1 MLQSVFEKPVKV
13 VLGRQAGITSVVG
26 PEQAAQCLTSG
37 FWPDKSGVAFENAMS
52 ACLKS
57 LSGACAPEMAREAF
71 ISAARRA
78 HVLAEDEI
86 AH

>member
-1 MLQSVFEKPVKV
+1 MLQSVFEKPVQV
-13 VLGRQAGITSVVG
+13 VLGRQGGITSVVG
-26 PEQAAQCLTSG
+26 PEQATQCLTSG

-57 LSGACAPEMAREAF
+57 LSGVCAPEMAREAF

-78 HVLAEDEI
+78 HILVEDEI

>member
-1 MLQSVFEKPVKV
+1 MLQSVFEKPVQV
-13 VLGRQAGITSVVG
+13 VLGRQGGITSVVG
-26 PEQAAQCLTSG
+26 PEQATQCLTSG

-71 ISAARRA
+71 ILAARRA
-78 HVLAEDEI
+78 HVLVEDEV
-86 AH
+86 AY